1 MHKWINEAAICLT
14 NTFTHQSPR
23 FGLIVER
30 GIVPLQE
37 YCEPACLLTQSNEA
51 GTNDYLL

>member
-1 MHKWINEAAICLT
+1 MDKQGCHMYFQTRLDTRA
-14 NTFTHQSPR
+14 R
-23 FGLIVER
+23 FGLTVER

-51 GTNDYLL
+51 GTNDYPL

>member
-1 MHKWINEAAICLT
+1 MRLPYALS

-23 FGLIVER
+23 SGLTVES

-51 GTNDYLL
+51 GTNDYPL